1 MAIFDF
7 RIRPPYKGFLDMIM
21 YAQPER
27 RDGFTRNL
35 KFEPSPAAR
44 EQSID
49 TMLGEMD
56 AGGVERG
63 LVVGRTSG
71 VMGSV
76 TNGEVAEFVSLH
88 PDRFVGAGSLDLTD
102 RRRAMAG
109 IDEAVDLGLGILN
122 IEPGAAATPMHTD
135 DRRLYPI
142 YGACEDRDLP
152 VIIMCGGN
160 AGPDLRYTQPHRI
173 DRVLA
178 DFPDLRVV
186 ASHGN
191 WPWVSEIL
199 HVAFRR
205 PNLYLSPDMYLPN
218 MPGMDDYVRAADGF
232 LADRFL
238 YGSSFPFCGIQQ
250 YADWFRGLPINPDSM
265 AKVTWQNAMRLLGLD
280 DPDSGDAT

>member
-1 MAIFDF
+1 MPMFDF
-7 RIRPPYKGFLDMIM
+7 RIRPPFKGFLDMIM

-27 RDGFTRNL
+27 RNGFTRNL
-35 KFEPSPAAR
+35 KFQPSPAA
-44 EQSID
+44 EQKSMPM
-49 TMLGEMD
+49 MLAEME

-76 TNGEVAEFVSLH
+76 DNGEVAEVVSMH

-102 RRRAMAG
+102 RRRAMAQIG
-109 IDEAVDLGLGILN
+109 EARGLGLKIIN
-122 IEPGAAATPMHTD
+122 IEPGAAETPMYTD

-142 YGACEDRDLP
+142 YAACEDIAMP

-160 AGPDLRYTQPHRI
+160 AGPDLSYTQPHLI

-178 DFPDLRVV
+178 DFPDLKIV

-218 MPGMDDYVRAADGF
+218 MAGMDDYVKAADGF
-232 LADRFL
+232 LCDRFL
-238 YGSSFPFCGIQQ
+238 YGSSFPFCGVKQ
-250 YADWFRGLPINPDSM
+250 YADWFRALPINPSAM
-265 AKVTWQNAMRLLGLD
+265 KKVTWHNAIRLLGLD
-280 DPDSGDAT
+280 DPRPGEQT